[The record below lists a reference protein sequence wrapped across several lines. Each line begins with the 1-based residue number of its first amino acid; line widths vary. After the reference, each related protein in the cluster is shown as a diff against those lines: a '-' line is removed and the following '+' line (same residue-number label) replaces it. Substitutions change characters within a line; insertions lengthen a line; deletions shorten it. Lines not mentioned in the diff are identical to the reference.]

1 MGWLAGWLAG
11 WITKIG
17 RVGLGGVVSL
27 TASSHSKSSQALSN
41 VGRYVYKVSCYNGLT
56 RRRRGI
62 GWAELGWA
70 GCFRTNGHNIKKN
83 ERT

>member
-1 MGWLAGWLAG
+1 M
-11 WITKIG
+11 
-17 RVGLGGVVSL
+17 

-70 GCFRTNGHNIKKN
+70 GLAAFERMDTISKMSVCN
-83 ERT
+83 EANDEYQGENRKGEEKFKD